1 MPIFST
7 LKSMPY
13 AQAKIKRLTNR
24 ISLISYKTTVCEI
37 IGGVLVVYGLYS
49 MTTRKHISAFMREFG
64 LDYHIAKECYIK
76 NLGFD
81 IATKKFIEV
90 VGA

>member
-1 MPIFST
+1 MTTFSP

-13 AQAKIKRLTNR
+13 AQAKVRRDTNR
-24 ISLISYKTTVCEI
+24 VALISYTTTVCEI

-64 LDYHIAKECYIK
+64 LDYYTAKACFERG
-76 NLGFD
+76 LGFD
-81 IATKKFIEV
+81 IITKEFVEGV
-90 VGA
+90 